1 MWIACSRALHVECIL
16 CEGIV
21 YACPSCSSCCCAM
34 AVIKHC
40 LVLYRVCF
48 KTFYK
53 HTPVVTV
60 DTIPCALHAVAA
72 FVVDVVMQVR
82 CKLVYQL

>member
-1 MWIACSRALHVECIL
+1 
-16 CEGIV
+16 
-21 YACPSCSSCCCAM
+21 M